1 MSKRSRRGG
10 GNKNDMANSSIR
22 EIRIEDEWEALK
34 VYEQTIDRKDQN
46 RAVASPHS
54 ICEDTAA
61 EGRERQGSMNIVVE
75 DVRSTVVG
83 PTVLEMYSK

>member
-1 MSKRSRRGG
+1 
-10 GNKNDMANSSIR
+10 MANSSVQ
-22 EIRIEDEWEALK
+22 EIKIEDEWEALK
-34 VYEQTIDRKDQN
+34 VYKQTNDRKDQN
-46 RAVASPHS
+46 RGVASPDS

-61 EGRERQGSMNIVVE
+61 EGRERQGSTNIVVE

>member
-22 EIRIEDEWEALK
+22 EIRIEVWEALE

-61 EGRERQGSMNIVVE
+61 EGRERQGSTNIVVE